1 MRDSDRPWEVT
12 KRVVIGVYSDGF
24 IHAGNLAYISMLA
37 IFPFIIL
44 ATAVAVLLGEG
55 GASEGAILTVLS
67 RLPPNV
73 AEALAGPL
81 FEVSA
86 RRPGPLL
93 WFGALVGL
101 WTTGSYIETIRD
113 VLRRAYGVRM
123 VAPFWEYR
131 LASIGLIVGSVFLLM
146 IAFASSLT
154 LSSVQALI
162 ETWFPVTREGAGLIA
177 LLRIVPALT
186 LYVTIYL
193 VIWALTP
200 LRYRKKSCRIWP
212 GALAI
217 TLWWLV
223 TVALL
228 PEAVQ
233 LFGGYGRTY
242 GSLAGAMVALIFF
255 YIIGFGVVIG
265 AELNAALASSGDK
278 ALKGERYS
286 GPHAD
291 ELEVE
296 DPGEDEA
303 ADEDEPIDEGIK

>member
-1 MRDSDRPWEVT
+1 MT
-12 KRVVIGVYSDGF
+12 KRVAVGVYSDGF

-44 ATAVAVLLGEG
+44 ATAIAVLVGEG
-55 GASEGAILTVLS
+55 GASESAILTILS

-73 AEALAGPL
+73 AEALADPL
-81 FEVSA
+81 FEVSE

-131 LASIGLIVGSVFLLM
+131 LASIGLIVGSVLLLM
-146 IAFASSLT
+146 TAFTASLT
-154 LSSVQALI
+154 LSSIQALI
-162 ETWFPVTREGAGLIA
+162 EAWFPITQDGAGLVAI
-177 LLRIVPALT
+177 LRIIPAIT
-186 LYVTIYL
+186 LYGTIYL

-200 LRYRKKSCRIWP
+200 TRYRRGQCRIWP

-223 TVALL
+223 TVAIL
-228 PEAVQ
+228 PQAVQ

-255 YIIGFGVVIG
+255 YIIGLGVVLG

-278 ALKGERYS
+278 ALKGEKYE
-286 GPHAD
+286 GPHSH

-296 DPGEDEA
+296 DPGEDE
-303 ADEDEPIDEGIK
+303 EVEEILDEGELR